1 MFLSS
6 GVCLTGHKEEGMY
19 DLGECTQYTYC
30 TQTASFSEKYIL
42 ASLLFRTKFYF
53 HLAIV

>member
-19 DLGECTQYTYC
+19 DLGKCTQYTYC